1 MFQSIWDFKTRYV
14 VAIKYISISKETIKL
29 FNEGYKFSS
38 YEIEL
43 QNRVIQI
50 TSHLKLLNKILNSIL
65 SY

>member
-50 TSHLKLLNKILNSIL
+50 TSHLKLLNIKFNFALVT
-65 SY
+65 